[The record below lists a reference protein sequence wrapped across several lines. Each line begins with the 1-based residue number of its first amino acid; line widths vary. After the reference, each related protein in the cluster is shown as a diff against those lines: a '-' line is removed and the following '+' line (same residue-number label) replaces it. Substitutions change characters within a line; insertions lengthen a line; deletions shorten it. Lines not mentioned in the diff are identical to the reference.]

1 VFSENSGFG
10 APVESRVARPFASVD
25 ARRDA
30 SEARAGLGY
39 RHDVTTRQPTPPSSS
54 QAPDAA
60 LTMAREHISRWDSE
74 TKYKTLFDSIDEG
87 FCVIK
92 VVRGEC
98 GQASDYVFLETNPSF
113 DRQTGLVGAVGQSM
127 RALAPTHEEHWFQTY
142 GEVARTGVPVRFE
155 APANALARWY
165 DVYAFRVGEP
175 GQDLVGVLFNDIT
188 RRKDLESA
196 IERQNEMLRKADARK
211 DQFLATLSHEL
222 RNPLAP
228 IRSGLRII
236 KLLGPDDER
245 LQHTLEMME
254 RQTSHLVRLVDDL
267 MEVSRITRG
276 KIELRSGRVLLG
288 SALSA
293 AVEAVWPHMEAKR
306 IELVQDAAAV
316 VPVEGDRDRLTQ
328 VFSNLLSNATKFTDA
343 GGRISIDL
351 RRDGDEA
358 VVTVS
363 DTGCGIEPDA
373 IDAVFEMFWQ
383 APSEEPRGGLGIGLA
398 LARELVQMH
407 GGTLTVQSAG
417 RRHGSQFTVRLPAS
431 PGVEVTRVGDRPKGL
446 AETEQMRR
454 KILVVD
460 DNADAADS
468 LALTLRLQ
476 GHVVEVAYDGDSA
489 LETSQRLSPEVV
501 ILDIGMAGMDGY
513 EVARQLRRGQ
523 PQTRLIA
530 LTGWGQE
537 NDKVRAREA
546 GFDWHLTKPADPET
560 LHAILLG

>member
-1 VFSENSGFG
+1 MSHWN
-10 APVESRVARPFASVD
+10 
-25 ARRDA
+25 
-30 SEARAGLGY
+30 
-39 RHDVTTRQPTPPSSS
+39 
-54 QAPDAA
+54 
-60 LTMAREHISRWDSE
+60 SE
-74 TKYKTLFDSIDEG
+74 TKYRTLFDSIDEG

-92 VVRGEC
+92 ILRDEC

-113 DRQTGLVGAVGQSM
+113 DRQTGLVGAVGRSM
-127 RALAPTHEEHWFQTY
+127 RALAPTHEAHWFQTY

-155 APANALARWY
+155 APADALARWY
-165 DVYAFRVGEP
+165 DVYAFRVNEP
-175 GQDLVGVLFNDIT
+175 GQELVGILFNDISQ
-188 RRKDLESA
+188 RKSLERA

-228 IRSGLRII
+228 IRNGLRII
-236 KLLGPDDER
+236 KLLGAGDER
-245 LQHTLEMME
+245 LQDTLEMME
-254 RQTSHLVRLVDDL
+254 RQTRHLVRLVDDL

-276 KIELRSGRVLLG
+276 KIELRSDRVLLG

-293 AVEAVWPHMEAKR
+293 AVEAVWPQMEAKG
-306 IELVQDAAAV
+306 IELFQDAAAV

-328 VFSNLLSNATKFTDA
+328 VFSNLLSNATKFTEP

-351 RRDGDEA
+351 HREDDAA

-363 DTGCGIEPDA
+363 DTGCGIEPDV

-383 APSEEPRGGLGIGLA
+383 APSHAVRGGLGIGLA

-407 GGTLTVQSAG
+407 GGTLTVQSG
-417 RRHGSQFTVRLPAS
+417 GTGQGSKFTVRLPVS
-431 PGVEVTRVGDRPKGL
+431 PACEAGRVAGRPNTVSD
-446 AETEQMRR
+446 TEQMRR
-454 KILVVD
+454 KTILVVD

-468 LALTLRLQ
+468 LAGTLRMQ
-476 GHVVEVAYDGDSA
+476 GHVVQVAYDGHSA
-489 LETSQRLSPEVV
+489 LEITEHLSPDVV

-513 EVARQLRRGQ
+513 QVARQLRRRQ
-523 PQTRLIA
+523 AQTRLIA

-537 NDKVRAREA
+537 NDKLKAREA
-546 GFDWHLTKPADPET
+546 GFDWHLTKPADADT